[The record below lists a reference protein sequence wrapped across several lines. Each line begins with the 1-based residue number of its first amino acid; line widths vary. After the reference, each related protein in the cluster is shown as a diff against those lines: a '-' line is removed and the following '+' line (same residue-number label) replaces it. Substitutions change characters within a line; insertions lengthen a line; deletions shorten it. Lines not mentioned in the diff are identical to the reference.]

1 MNRKAWIVMSLAAF
15 APILLVS
22 ENVGAAAA
30 EIEELT
36 EEIRQSVATS
46 NTSNQDR
53 ILELEEAIKRGERA
67 SVGLRTQIESLQ
79 SEMQR
84 LQVRKNELENEKRA
98 LEKVQSVLTSG
109 LIGAL
114 VTALV
119 AILGVFLNFSRGRAE
134 RDLKRLEVIEKSAS
148 LEANGIR
155 VPSDIRSAYSV
166 GAPDR
171 A

>member
-1 MNRKAWIVMSLAAF
+1 MNRKAWIVMSLAAL

-36 EEIRQSVATS
+36 EEIRQSAATS

-67 SVGLRTQIESLQ
+67 SVGIRTQIESLQ

-84 LQVRKNELENEKRA
+84 LQARKNELENEKRA
-98 LEKVQSVLTSG
+98 LEKVQSV
-109 LIGAL
+109 
-114 VTALV
+114 V
-119 AILGVFLNFSRGRAE
+119 ARCQACGFGFAPLYSRDHDRRPRA
-134 RDLKRLEVIEKSAS
+134 
-148 LEANGIR
+148 
-155 VPSDIRSAYSV
+155 
-166 GAPDR
+166 
-171 A
+171 